1 MRVWAVFATL
11 LVGWLALGERATEAM
26 RGGLPSAAC
35 ANAAPVPGALRLP
48 TRVPPGEPVAVEQR
62 LLRYLSSYA
71 YRDLGW
77 CVDKAV
83 RDTGPYLDHVMYGT
97 HTAVRIYYSP
107 EMMAWLR
114 GGRRGVPADGAVIIK
129 EQYGAKPAAAFAGQG
144 DATLRPTDWT
154 IMIRR
159 SSASRDGWFW
169 GEVWTTMFGT
179 QPLATTVAYPNAGFG
194 LYCLRCHASAA
205 HALTFSAL
213 ENVRGFPGEPLRY
226 RVDDSWRFPLPAPT
240 PCVEHDEHQKNR
252 ALASVRARC
261 APSTPTPLAV
271 QTFPPESL
279 DTNLAAA
286 HGGTAFL
293 TSAQCMGCHSAAA
306 GAPFGPTMWVT
317 PAPSAA
323 RQAGLDVSE
332 YGEWRW
338 SPMGLAG
345 RDPVFYAQLQS
356 ELTYLRTLKPARVAD
371 RLQTETDNTCLHCH
385 GAMGERTLQA
395 RHPGARFDP
404 AIVFDGVASHPD
416 FALGG
421 LARDGVSCTI
431 CHHAAATTTPPGE
444 QPLAHFLAASINGDF
459 RAGPADR
466 LDGPFRTTDVAA
478 LPMKNAFA
486 IKPAGS
492 DYVLSS
498 QLCGSCHTIRLPVVD
513 APPRARGAEAAHD
526 IEQATYVEWLNS
538 AYQTEFRPGS
548 KQASCVACHMPA
560 GIADPERGV
569 AIAHLASRIALV
581 QDDTYPATSNAAP
594 ADQLHVAF
602 RERGYRR
609 HELLGLNA
617 FLLETFRQH
626 PDVLGVRTA
635 DYMSGSTTGLADAI
649 DHVVQQARA
658 KTARVAVRAQVE
670 GRTLAAEV
678 EITNLTGHRFP
689 SGVGFRRSFV
699 EFAVYDGDA
708 ATPFFVSGATDNRG
722 RIVGADGAVLPSES
736 FATGADGREQYQP
749 HFDRR
754 HPVTSQAQAEIFEE
768 LTQDHTGHFTT
779 SFIRRDHEAKDN
791 RILPQGWRP
800 GGPAPG
806 AIPREFLVATYP
818 KGGAA
823 EDPAYRDG
831 KGHAVV
837 DYRILVP
844 AGVDPARVRVKA
856 TLWYQS
862 WAPYFLAAR
871 VAASDAAAV
880 RLRAL
885 TEHLDL
891 DGTELEHWKLRVGA
905 ATWSAPR

>member
-35 ANAAPVPGALRLP
+35 ANAAPVPAALRLP
-48 TRVPPGEPVAVEQR
+48 ARVPPGEPVAIEQR

-179 QPLATTVAYPNAGFG
+179 QPPATTVAYPNAGFG

-205 HALTFSAL
+205 RALTFSAL

-293 TSAQCMGCHSAAA
+293 TSAQCMSCHSAAA

-332 YGEWRW
+332 FGEWRW

-356 ELTYLRTLKPARVAD
+356 ELTYLRTLKPARVAE
-371 RLQTETDNTCLHCH
+371 RLQTEIDNTCLHCH

-444 QPLAHFLAASINGDF
+444 QPLAHFLATSINGDF

-466 LDGPFRTTDVAA
+466 LDGPFKSTDVAA
-478 LPMKNAFA
+478 VSALAKGDVQLVGRRGIAGRGIGVVLDQRDARREVGDGHAAFGVGD
-486 IKPAGS
+486 AGRHMAG
-492 DYVLSS
+492 DARRVLGPGPI
-498 QLCGSCHTIRLPVVD
+498 LGLVRAVEPLDIGGLLDVV
-513 APPRARGAEAAHD
+513 RGGARGCVD
-526 IEQATYVEWLNS
+526 DRQA
-538 AYQTEFRPGS
+538 
-548 KQASCVACHMPA
+548 
-560 GIADPERGV
+560 D
-569 AIAHLASRIALV
+569 
-581 QDDTYPATSNAAP
+581 
-594 ADQLHVAF
+594 
-602 RERGYRR
+602 
-609 HELLGLNA
+609 
-617 FLLETFRQH
+617 
-626 PDVLGVRTA
+626 
-635 DYMSGSTTGLADAI
+635 
-649 DHVVQQARA
+649 
-658 KTARVAVRAQVE
+658 
-670 GRTLAAEV
+670 
-678 EITNLTGHRFP
+678 
-689 SGVGFRRSFV
+689 
-699 EFAVYDGDA
+699 
-708 ATPFFVSGATDNRG
+708 
-722 RIVGADGAVLPSES
+722 
-736 FATGADGREQYQP
+736 
-749 HFDRR
+749 
-754 HPVTSQAQAEIFEE
+754 
-768 LTQDHTGHFTT
+768 
-779 SFIRRDHEAKDN
+779 
-791 RILPQGWRP
+791 
-800 GGPAPG
+800 
-806 AIPREFLVATYP
+806 
-818 KGGAA
+818 
-823 EDPAYRDG
+823 
-831 KGHAVV
+831 
-837 DYRILVP
+837 
-844 AGVDPARVRVKA
+844 
-856 TLWYQS
+856 
-862 WAPYFLAAR
+862 R
-871 VAASDAAAV
+871 VAAAAE
-880 RLRAL
+880 LRG
-885 TEHLDL
+885 EHVVAAGGLDR
-891 DGTELEHWKLRVGA
+891 ERVLH
-905 ATWSAPR
+905 R

>member
-1 MRVWAVFATL
+1 MRVWALVATL
-11 LVGWLALGERATEAM
+11 LVGWLALGHHATDAM
-26 RGGLPSAAC
+26 RGSPSSAAC
-35 ANAAPVPGALRLP
+35 ANAAAVPAALRLP
-48 TRVPPGEPVAVEQR
+48 ARVPPGEPVAIER
-62 LLRYLSSYA
+62 RMLRFLSTYG

-77 CVDKAV
+77 CVDKSV
-83 RDTGPYLDHVMYGT
+83 RDTGPYLNHVMYGT

-114 GGRRGVPADGAVIIK
+114 SGRRGVPADGAVIIK
-129 EQYGAKPAAAFAGQG
+129 EQYGANPAAAFAGQG
-144 DATLRPTDWT
+144 DGTLRPTDWT

-169 GEVWTTMFGT
+169 AEVWTTMFGA
-179 QPLATTVAYPNAGFG
+179 QYPATTVAYPNAGFG

-205 HALTFSAL
+205 RAMTFSAL
-213 ENVRGFPGEPLRY
+213 ENVRGYPGEPLRY
-226 RVDDSWRFPLPAPT
+226 RVDDSWRYPLPTRA
-240 PCVEHDEHQKNR
+240 PCVEHDEHQKNL
-252 ALASVRARC
+252 ALASLRARC
-261 APSTPTPLAV
+261 APVQPQPLAV

-286 HGGTAFL
+286 HGTTTFL

-306 GAPFGPTMWVT
+306 GAPFGPAMWAT
-317 PAPSAA
+317 PAPSAV
-323 RQAGLDVSE
+323 RQAGLNVSE

-356 ELTYLRTLKPARVAD
+356 ELAYLRANKPARVAA
-371 RLQTETDNTCLHCH
+371 RLETEVDNTCLHCH
-385 GAMGERTLQA
+385 GAMGQRTFA
-395 RHPGARFDP
+395 SIHPGARFDP
-404 AIVFDGVASHPD
+404 AVVFDGVTSHPD

-431 CHHAAATTTPPGE
+431 CHHATATGTPPGE
-444 QPLAHFLAASINGDF
+444 APLAHFLATSINGDF
-459 RAGPADR
+459 RIGPADR
-466 LDGPFRTTDVAA
+466 LDGPFKTNDVAA
-478 LPMKNAFA
+478 LPMKNALG

-513 APPRARGAEAAHD
+513 APVGGPAHD

-538 AYQTEFRPGS
+538 AYQTEFRPGP
-548 KQASCVACHMPA
+548 KNASCVACHMPA
-560 GIADPERGV
+560 GITDPARGV
-569 AIAHLASRIALV
+569 AVTHLAARIALV
-581 QDDTYPATSNAAP
+581 QDDTYPSTSNAAP
-594 ADQLHVAF
+594 ADQLHVRF

-617 FLLETFRQH
+617 FLLETFRLH

-635 DYMSGSTTGLADAI
+635 DYMSGSTTDLSDAI
-649 DHVVQQARA
+649 EHVVQQARA
-658 KTARVAVRAQVE
+658 KTARVAVRARVE
-670 GRTLAAEV
+670 GHVLAAEV

-689 SGVGFRRSFV
+689 SGVGFRRAFI
-699 EFAVYDGDA
+699 EFAAYDDDA
-708 ATPFFVSGATDNRG
+708 ATPFFVSGATDGRG
-722 RIVGADGAVLPSES
+722 RIVGADGALLATES
-736 FATGADGREQYQP
+736 FAPGADGRQQYQP
-749 HFDRR
+749 HFDRTR
-754 HPVTSQAQAEIFEE
+754 PVTSATQVQIFEE
-768 LTQDHTGHFTT
+768 LTQDATHHFTT
-779 SFIRRDHEAKDN
+779 SFIRRDHELKDN
-791 RILPQGWRP
+791 RILPLGWRP
-800 GGPAPG
+800 GGPSPG
-806 AIPREFLVATYP
+806 ALPREFLLATYP

-823 EDPAYRDG
+823 ADPDYRDG

-837 DYRILVP
+837 AYRIAIP
-844 AGVDPARVRVKA
+844 ASVDPARVRVKA

-871 VAASDAAAV
+871 VAARDEAAV

-891 DGTELEHWKLRVGA
+891 DGTELEHWKLRING
-905 ATWSAPR
+905 ATWSASR